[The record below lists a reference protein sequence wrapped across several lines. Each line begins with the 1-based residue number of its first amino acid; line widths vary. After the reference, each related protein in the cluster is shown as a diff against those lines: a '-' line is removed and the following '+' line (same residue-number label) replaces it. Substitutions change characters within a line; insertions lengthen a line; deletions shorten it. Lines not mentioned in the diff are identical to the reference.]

1 MADHGVIIDVGF
13 QPDIKGFISQIEQE
27 FKKIN
32 YDDIIGLS
40 DSFDKQKKEVEKK
53 IKELSDNIDEAIN
66 GKIGQ
71 EPLKQISELKSAVN
85 ELSKGFSVLVKALP
99 EDQAKALASQ
109 FGNVTNSVNDMNTVL
124 NETVDAIDSLSNKSK
139 NVSISPIN
147 AKSLNNLKEAY
158 RVLENALKLKDQ
170 LEKPA
175 KKSGN
180 KPYDIFD
187 FDEGTL
193 TQKFNDIYAHIKNL
207 NKEIQDRGGIEI
219 IKEENIEEA
228 DNYRVKLLNAFS
240 EISRVVKSMQDV
252 GADFTFGGKGLD
264 DLYKHFTG
272 QFDKISRQI
281 EKRVSSIREQ
291 FVLAGGDAAELDDI
305 FTKSVDKQNRE
316 RISVGLKLG
325 SKKEVEEQISK
336 LISDLNTKFEDQPIE
351 LHVKLLSS
359 VRSKATNE
367 LLQQIRSEIK
377 NIGNEEVSDELNK
390 LLDKANTQ
398 LDNAFLINVNVATE
412 RATAAIKKFIDDS
425 KDILENKERLQIT
438 PELLLSSEEIESYQ
452 KKLNDAGFK
461 IDLND
466 FTKALSEFKAIFE
479 NDDSKL
485 LTNFA
490 ELNKASQEI
499 KKIIDSISK
508 GKITFK
514 SPIIKEGL
522 VDSLEISDEDKEKI
536 KSKINDISTS
546 IKDMFSIGAID
557 EWSNYFITKLR
568 DVFSELQSLI
578 GGQNNS
584 LVDQLKDY
592 VMADTIMSRDQEKEI
607 FERVGAIDANGK
619 IHGFGTYDGTDKSS
633 YAGDILDELEKRGIT
648 PKTLIHTHGRDGLSE
663 LSLPFDSL
671 RDFESDLKS
680 SFLALEAGIEN
691 EIVLGLK
698 DITVFNAKEFFDSNK
713 GIDFS
718 DKDVLNDI
726 YEAQQRVIN
735 EINENLEQYRDEFI
749 KIYGEESLN
758 DRNLELFAYRK
769 EIPRIFDEA
778 LSNRGYAGNISKY
791 LQTMSLEDFREKNPL
806 KLNENALDSLF
817 STTKLQNVLDIL
829 DQITE
834 RINSIKTANKE
845 GNFNNMFNLNINVD
859 QISSLMEQLQTLIE
873 LLQEIPNYFNN
884 AFSSSN
890 VQKTIDPLEA
900 EKAKIQKEIDEINE
914 EISRLEGKN
923 ISFNKRTSESSLS
936 DLNSKMQKNNV
947 EYAGVIDI
955 KNGKIYSVVEGVTN
969 GITGEQQ
976 KNILQKTGA
985 TSFFHTHPED
995 TAAFDFDDIRAAA
1008 KQMEEFGVNIQSIIS
1023 LNDIA
1028 TLDLSQFSPTDLIN
1042 ISKKMEEMSG
1052 KWYGD
1057 IYAIDDDLAII
1068 DNFYSDFDGSI
1079 EKIAKLVSDS
1089 SNLSLENAEKIV
1101 REKFNFD
1108 PESFNG
1114 FKDDESIQE
1123 IAYKSI
1129 IDCFNELEK
1138 IIQSNGNIE
1147 ISFIQRS
1154 IQDYQERILKE
1165 IISSMF
1171 PDIDI
1176 SSIFTKQSIEDF
1188 ANKNSINFYK
1198 NPDSRKDTL
1207 KKDIE
1212 KEKENIKKA
1221 KDAEKAHSENLKE
1234 IAEFIEKNKGEIEK
1248 DPSLARAVKS
1258 SQRKEIIDKNRARKS
1273 QKGSRE
1279 QINLD
1284 KKYISEEDEKEK
1296 KQTKKVSARA
1306 KKQSDKQVDD
1316 LKRRKKEL
1324 EQDLGVLNMPKLI
1337 DENEPQT
1344 GKTIDDLKLE
1354 LEERKKI
1361 LDILK
1366 KSKEEKENNEN
1377 NTENKY
1383 IGKTKE
1389 ELQECL
1395 ETEQRWLERCKEG
1408 SDAYNRRKK
1417 NIEDINSLLSKQTNN
1432 KSQISPENIEKAR
1445 NLLAVIRKQYGE
1457 LQLTKSGKFSETAEG
1472 KAALDDIA
1480 TNIYKYSKLIGKDGQ
1495 EINNFNKILGDNISD
1510 KNNEVLLKYYQNA
1523 IDRAKEVQELANN
1536 ISNESGNT
1544 AKGKGAKSE
1553 NAFNN
1558 LPVLVDEADKQEEV
1572 SESAKETEQSVLAE
1586 ANSIEKVEKIAKTAA
1601 KSKDEFRKANE
1612 NVADSAKETEE
1623 NVNAEAKAM
1632 NEIAKIDSIDKQSNE
1647 FKEAS
1652 KMAHEYFDELGDIAT
1667 ITKTVGTYNTYNKDK
1682 SAYEQRQRISYRV
1695 TDVDGNSRTF
1705 TPQGELIGSKDTIN
1719 AKKAYDDLLVAMQE
1733 CYEEQLKLQTN
1744 KGDAVTENKLL
1755 EARQKYA
1762 DAEQRINELRDR
1774 GLAISE
1780 KEIQIN
1786 QKAEAYNT
1794 ALLENVEKYNNENLS
1809 YISNMINKA
1818 EEMLNSQK
1826 YNNNNNFTKDLSE
1839 LIDEA
1844 KNVDPNDIERIKQ
1857 LSNELK
1863 NLMSSDK
1870 AKSASNNLIN
1880 KLTQIRGNISKTL
1893 SSNTKMGKD
1902 LRAEFESLAEIINKM
1917 TSGKINFHVSDVQG
1931 IIKKYEELKGV
1942 MNDTGQ
1948 TGASIWQKIGNRIT
1962 DVNTKFIAQYLSI
1975 RDLLRYIREGFEAI
1989 RELDTA
1995 LVDLRKTT
2003 TMTASDLE
2011 QFYGISNDI
2020 ARNMGVT
2027 TSEIIQQA
2035 ANWSRLG
2042 YSSKEAAASMAEL
2055 SSQFAAIS
2063 PGMDVNTATDGLVS
2077 AMKAFHVE
2085 VDSVEKDLMDPI
2097 NRLGNTMAT
2106 TNEEIV
2112 QMLERSSAA
2121 MYEANNSINETLA
2134 LESAAVQITRNAE
2147 TTGTAFRTIA
2157 MRIRGLDEETEELSE
2172 DFENIAGDIAEFTKT
2187 ASKPGG
2193 ISLFTDASKTTYK
2206 STYQLLKDISEVYDE
2221 LTDKQQASLLEKLA
2235 GKRGGQVLAGIIGN
2249 FSEVERAMD
2258 ELEKSAGS
2266 ADKEMEI
2273 IRDSFDY
2280 KLNDIKE
2287 SWVGFLQDLLGRD
2300 EIKNSLDALLNGSES
2315 LQKTLTA
2322 LTPIVTVL
2330 INALSGLLNVISD
2343 INDMTGGLFSGVLA
2357 GIAIFK
2363 SLQKVIGATSALSNL
2378 FSAFSGKSG
2387 DTPAITGEL
2396 IEGTALAG
2404 EQIISATTEAGTVFN
2419 ASVGESGT
2427 QFVAS
2432 IGEAGTGLVASAEK
2446 ASAILASGETGAAAE
2461 MVEGGGVAAG
2471 EMAEGAAVAGGE
2483 LATGGTESGATLV
2496 TAGAET
2502 GAEVVTATTEAGAI
2516 LVESGAVTGSE
2527 IATGGAASSAS
2538 SVAAGAASAAS
2549 AAGTA
2554 ATVTAA
2560 SSGTSILAALGSKL
2574 AAIGSALAS
2583 IWPLLLVIASV
2594 AGVVFYK
2601 WYTSAEQV
2609 CKRHKELRDELNETY
2624 NSLKEEAAQTQ
2635 EISSSLEDLIEQYK
2649 YAEEGSEEYYNI
2661 ANKIAELSPD
2671 LVIGYTDEGNAILK
2685 NVDALEQEANAW
2697 KNVAKRKRDAARKQA
2712 QANIGDLLQSYNE
2725 IEKEYK
2731 EAEKINFRKENS
2743 YEKRINELVDE
2754 LKDENGFL
2762 DYDKFKEEVLKREY
2776 GTVTKAFEGG
2786 EEELVLFADTD
2797 ISTGESMHDYMSDM
2811 AEYSKELAETNEQIH
2826 NYYIDILDSIDDSN
2840 ERTVESN
2847 ESLQNIR
2854 NIIIAYA
2861 DEAKISAGQLKNI
2874 YEEAFNNDDFINII
2888 NDYYSLDFSDMP
2900 YEEAVSTIQEFIN
2913 AIIDSSVFSEE
2924 DRNALLEAL
2933 GFNSLFNKKQ
2943 TFLKHYYADTDK
2955 RYYTV
2960 DKEAKKFIDENQ
2972 QLTSKDYDILNSL
2985 DYRNAL
2991 KEYQKSLNK
3000 ATLSAEDYL
3009 KVLEQ
3014 IKDTSEKIE
3023 KIDFAPYSKSGVIN
3037 SITDNLTKGFDKLD
3051 EVYADVL
3058 DGEGFDFAKLATKDF
3073 DESFDGLKGS
3083 YEEFIETVSSNP
3095 ESIEATQEAFDKL
3108 ATSYIEQSEILQH
3121 LTEDNKEVAISM
3133 LEVRGVA
3140 NAEEFVNDR
3149 LAKSKR
3155 DVALENEYIEEQNK
3169 RLVDSTMEEI
3179 NAFVEENNKSEETRQ
3194 ELARLALQKQLANGE
3209 ILNFDSDISN
3219 LKMFIEAIGGSVDV
3233 LAKFETAKAKLNG
3246 LNAADRGFA
3255 STLSS
3260 EQARADAEH
3269 QFQEAQKDLRE
3280 YLNSF
3285 LNKGN
3290 VNVKYSGA
3298 EKTKSAL
3305 DKANKSASDS
3315 REILDW
3321 IEVALQRVTESITRL
3336 GKIVSAT
3343 YRNWSIRNNAIVSEM
3358 NEVRKQIGLQTSAYR
3373 AYLEAAEK
3381 IPLAENYKRLI
3392 REGGFFSEEI
3402 NDKDLKKRI
3411 DEYKELYNKA
3421 IQAKDAIEDLNAQM
3435 AQLAK
3440 QKFDNVAS
3448 EYDGYLADIEQRVN
3462 YINNVLSNVELRNKI
3477 AGKSFYQALM
3487 EQEQNHSS
3495 KLKSELSSLANAL
3508 QDALSS
3514 GAIEYGSE
3522 EFNNMKSK
3530 IYEVENAI
3538 QESTNKIEEFKQKM
3552 KEVAKLDFD
3561 NIAQQFDNAINL
3573 ITGKT
3578 DFAQNIVDVIE
3589 ASGHV
3594 ASIKFYEAMIDGAN
3608 AQIESN
3614 KKKLSGLQDKLAEAM
3629 ASGDIEKYD
3638 DQWYEMNEAVEE
3650 TKKSIIEAASSVVE
3664 FANAMQQIE
3673 WDLFDRAQKGFSTLN
3688 DEAEYFVEMFKYNDI
3703 FEKESGALTE
3713 YGLATQG
3720 LYVQKYQTYKNAA
3733 RKYADEIQKI
3743 NDQLANDPTNTTLL
3757 DRYDDLLH
3765 SFWDATKAAE
3775 EEKEAIKDLVSD
3787 GFEILSNS
3795 IADIIDKYK
3804 EALQAKKDLYDYENN
3819 IEEQTG
3825 NINSIQKQLL
3835 AYQGDNSEE
3844 TRATIQ
3850 KLSSDLIKAQK
3861 QLEETEYEKY
3871 ISDQEKLLDDF
3882 SDSLEEW
3889 INERLDN
3896 VDKLLEDAINAT
3908 NNNSSSISNTIINEA
3923 NSNCGIITNEM
3934 RGIWNEEEG
3943 LMSTNNDILYST
3955 DSTCSDISSKI
3966 DSLPTSDLFSFYI
3979 SDLNSSI
3986 ISELSSV
3993 ENVSREI
4000 NYAISDTR
4008 YVLDNIK
4015 SVVEEFTYNY
4025 SSVIDNLGRNVVNAI
4040 NAKQL
4045 SVSVHVDGYNSY
4057 SDTSGG
4063 GGPGYDPSP
4072 TPTPTPTPTPVQPVR
4087 YRVTNMSGT
4096 YDSAAQANA
4105 AARAEIERQLSAYKN
4120 SIHIPDTNARN
4131 IMIQRK
4137 KDELT
4142 SRYQVVRA
4150 KRGSLITSNA
4160 SSIFDEIAKSIG
4172 EDHMIAAKEGERIL
4186 TEEQNRNFEKLAN
4199 NGFEPID
4206 EDLQKKFTK
4215 LSSTFDSNKIDNFI
4229 DKISKVDVPN
4239 ASQPINNNSVQTN
4252 VGDVNINLPNVT
4264 NKQEFVSWLRNDGQ
4278 IEKII
4283 QTMTIGKMAG
4293 GNSYDKLRI

>member
-1 MADHGVIIDVGF
+1 MINNTYDYSELKNQVKTELKNA
-13 QPDIKGFISQIEQE
+13 ISEGGKEGLTEGLTEIMSKKLVA
-27 FKKIN
+27 KKIN
-32 YDDIIGLS
+32 FDTKELTEYIKDQIENAINNVEIDPKKVKNIGGIDLKSLVGLNDKELKKEIENLNTIFSNTSKKIDFKKLLGGILVAKDRGIDFSEIFNEDELNDFIKEFKIDANMITDILNEISKASPKNIKFFDTLIESVNELDKVKTKTKDFAGLYKDLLSFINNSDQARSKDFWDDLCNNIDNANEETKALIKSLGELKQINEGANNQGGIIGTDKTVLTRKVS
-40 DSFDKQKKEVEKK
+40 DKTSPKGTIELKNKLDELAKSGVNVAQILDVIYDKESNLFLEVQKTAKGSPISTIGGEVEK
-53 IKELSDNIDEAIN
+53 IN
-66 GKIGQ
+66 
-71 EPLKQISELKSAVN
+71 P
-85 ELSKGFSVLVKALP
+85 
-99 EDQAKALASQ
+99 
-109 FGNVTNSVNDMNTVL
+109 
-124 NETVDAIDSLSNKSK
+124 
-139 NVSISPIN
+139 
-147 AKSLNNLKEAY
+147 
-158 RVLENALKLKDQ
+158 
-170 LEKPA
+170 
-175 KKSGN
+175 
-180 KPYDIFD
+180 
-187 FDEGTL
+187 
-193 TQKFNDIYAHIKNL
+193 
-207 NKEIQDRGGIEI
+207 
-219 IKEENIEEA
+219 
-228 DNYRVKLLNAFS
+228 
-240 EISRVVKSMQDV
+240 DV
-252 GADFTFGGKGLD
+252 FRATD
-264 DLYKHFTG
+264 
-272 QFDKISRQI
+272 
-281 EKRVSSIREQ
+281 
-291 FVLAGGDAAELDDI
+291 
-305 FTKSVDKQNRE
+305 
-316 RISVGLKLG
+316 
-325 SKKEVEEQISK
+325 EQIVK
-336 LISDLNTKFEDQPIE
+336 LISDLKKIYDSGVEADIENLSNVFYDLQKGFTIIDLDLHKEGALTSFTSFEDM
-351 LHVKLLSS
+351 LSS
-359 VRSKATNE
+359 FIQTLRYNVEDINDILGSKIDSENFDKFTNKVENIAAEMANAVEKGYAKGQDSNSPSVDFENLEKDAVDGIQKGANESEEKLEEIGTQMAKKVKEGFENEILSDETE
-367 LLQQIRSEIK
+367 LDLSDNFEVDEEELEEYK
-377 NIGNEEVSDELNK
+377 NALEDVSDIL
-390 LLDKANTQ
+390 KA
-398 LDNAFLINVNVATE
+398 
-412 RATAAIKKFIDDS
+412 
-425 KDILENKERLQIT
+425 
-438 PELLLSSEEIESYQ
+438 LSSEP
-452 KKLNDAGFK
+452 K
-461 IDLND
+461 
-466 FTKALSEFKAIFE
+466 
-479 NDDSKL
+479 DSK
-485 LTNFA
+485 TYAKN
-490 ELNKASQEI
+490 
-499 KKIIDSISK
+499 
-508 GKITFK
+508 
-514 SPIIKEGL
+514 KEGL
-522 VDSLEISDEDKEKI
+522 EELKEDYYDIIELIEMLESGSSLDEVFASDKWKEFVLSLSEVGNFDKEI
-536 KSKINDISTS
+536 
-546 IKDMFSIGAID
+546 
-557 EWSNYFITKLR
+557 E
-568 DVFSELQSLI
+568 
-578 GGQNNS
+578 
-584 LVDQLKDY
+584 
-592 VMADTIMSRDQEKEI
+592 
-607 FERVGAIDANGK
+607 
-619 IHGFGTYDGTDKSS
+619 
-633 YAGDILDELEKRGIT
+633 DILDEQDALDENLQKQR
-648 PKTLIHTHGRDGLSE
+648 KTVESKKEELQVQKEINNELNKDNLSPGATT
-663 LSLPFDSL
+663 LSS
-671 RDFESDLKS
+671 
-680 SFLALEAGIEN
+680 
-691 EIVLGLK
+691 
-698 DITVFNAKEFFDSNK
+698 
-713 GIDFS
+713 
-718 DKDVLNDI
+718 
-726 YEAQQRVIN
+726 QIN
-735 EINENLEQYRDEFI
+735 EITQAEDGMGNEAQKATDQARQGLAEMREEAEKTNEALERVVYHYGALDGAKKGSKSHTFGDEIHAYYSGNRNCGRGWADGTGTYVTSDPNQLKKSSKNDPFKKFYVIDTSKLKLYEAHIEEDAQAYYEFAHKLEQYCI
-749 KIYGEESLN
+749 KMGSG
-758 DRNLELFAYRK
+758 FQG
-769 EIPRIFDEA
+769 FD
-778 LSNRGYAGNISKY
+778 
-791 LQTMSLEDFREKNPL
+791 
-806 KLNENALDSLF
+806 
-817 STTKLQNVLDIL
+817 
-829 DQITE
+829 
-834 RINSIKTANKE
+834 
-845 GNFNNMFNLNINVD
+845 
-859 QISSLMEQLQTLIE
+859 
-873 LLQEIPNYFNN
+873 
-884 AFSSSN
+884 
-890 VQKTIDPLEA
+890 
-900 EKAKIQKEIDEINE
+900 
-914 EISRLEGKN
+914 
-923 ISFNKRTSESSLS
+923 
-936 DLNSKMQKNNV
+936 
-947 EYAGVIDI
+947 
-955 KNGKIYSVVEGVTN
+955 
-969 GITGEQQ
+969 
-976 KNILQKTGA
+976 
-985 TSFFHTHPED
+985 
-995 TAAFDFDDIRAAA
+995 
-1008 KQMEEFGVNIQSIIS
+1008 
-1023 LNDIA
+1023 
-1028 TLDLSQFSPTDLIN
+1028 
-1042 ISKKMEEMSG
+1042 
-1052 KWYGD
+1052 
-1057 IYAIDDDLAII
+1057 
-1068 DNFYSDFDGSI
+1068 
-1079 EKIAKLVSDS
+1079 
-1089 SNLSLENAEKIV
+1089 
-1101 REKFNFD
+1101 
-1108 PESFNG
+1108 
-1114 FKDDESIQE
+1114 
-1123 IAYKSI
+1123 
-1129 IDCFNELEK
+1129 
-1138 IIQSNGNIE
+1138 
-1147 ISFIQRS
+1147 
-1154 IQDYQERILKE
+1154 
-1165 IISSMF
+1165 
-1171 PDIDI
+1171 
-1176 SSIFTKQSIEDF
+1176 
-1188 ANKNSINFYK
+1188 
-1198 NPDSRKDTL
+1198 
-1207 KKDIE
+1207 
-1212 KEKENIKKA
+1212 
-1221 KDAEKAHSENLKE
+1221 ENLKE
-1234 IAEFIEKNKGEIEK
+1234 IDPHVLYESVQKLFKDSALTFDEFNAFLNNMVALVKESGMAADGSVNASKMYQLKKKNGSDDIKTRFLKSLGFQGTNFSGTSYDTVQSGSVIFDIDEASIIKSGETINDVMVNIKDAVEEAEKLSQNGSFGLFEESSGQLAFVEGLNDVISKEEELQSKLDNTNKQISGQLSIFDILGKSLPEKLSNIKALYEEFEDIAYGGDEVYKDDRLEYFEK
-1248 DPSLARAVKS
+1248 LRSALSSLTEEDLDQLDLGKKFS
-1258 SQRKEIIDKNRARKS
+1258 IDKFAGKLENTINDMETLSEEVFNLGDNDDWSDEYTVLEGVDNEYKNIYNSIKYVCEILDAAKIKT
-1273 QKGSRE
+1273 QKLGDLTEKTTVEDSEKKQSVDSKKEEIVAEKELLDIIKESTKEQKNNSEELQKTTEE
-1279 QINLD
+1279 QINKNNKLQESIKEQINENEKLKKSVEETSAVYQDDGKESVYRKKKAEIQSLLDEIELLNQAEKKRIPQYVDDVYNRKRNKYSGLSDEELSAKISEKQQEEVSSTVTNLNKKWASIIALMDEVKERQGEILDPKSFPNVSNEKFDELSSYYEKLSAHIHDDTSIDESNINLLREKSIELAKIRKELEEIIRTADPIDQLEYKLDNLIDSFSNKKGKFSRDSADQILSTLNQYDKATGQNYKIEDITDNEKIIVGVNKRLHELQEAQKQAEEAARKEAAAMEQQKTSEENVAQSITNTTAKIEEQTQAIKENSDATQQSNVGPQKTTTNIPASIITGFKDEQGVVSNVVGSEITSLESLKNQIVEVREAITKKTEEFELEGQVVDGVVEREKDSLYYLIATLEELKATIGTISTSFENISFDGLKNNLNNQNNISNNIDEEAKPLNSLNDKINEVRNSILD
-1284 KKYISEEDEKEK
+1284 KNDAFELEEQIVANVVDKEK
-1296 KQTKKVSARA
+1296 
-1306 KKQSDKQVDD
+1306 DD
-1316 LKRRKKEL
+1316 LYSLIATLEELKATVEIISDAFKLIGANNIKNIKISGLTSLSNFLNNESFDDKLIKKFINIDDFAKGLDAAFTKLYVDIDEFSKAVNSIDLKDNNILEQLSLILQKGEELKNLAKVIQSTKKEL
-1324 EQDLGVLNMPKLI
+1324 SNVGLSKNNNNNNNSQELLKTLNKFNEEKIKLESAIDEQKYVNNKGFIDRLYTLRDAIESI
-1337 DENEPQT
+1337 DENDVDQ
-1344 GKTIDDLKLE
+1344 
-1354 LEERKKI
+1354 
-1361 LDILK
+1361 LK
-1366 KSKEEKENNEN
+1366 KGIK
-1377 NTENKY
+1377 
-1383 IGKTKE
+1383 
-1389 ELQECL
+1389 
-1395 ETEQRWLERCKEG
+1395 
-1408 SDAYNRRKK
+1408 
-1417 NIEDINSLLSKQTNN
+1417 DINSLLNSEDAKNAKVGLVSKITNL
-1432 KSQISPENIEKAR
+1432 QKAVAR
-1445 NLLAVIRKQYGE
+1445 SMSNTKLSSGLRKQYQA
-1457 LQLTKSGKFSETAEG
+1457 LASQL
-1472 KAALDDIA
+1472 D
-1480 TNIYKYSKLIGKDGQ
+1480 Q
-1495 EINNFNKILGDNISD
+1495 
-1510 KNNEVLLKYYQNA
+1510 
-1523 IDRAKEVQELANN
+1523 
-1536 ISNESGNT
+1536 
-1544 AKGKGAKSE
+1544 
-1553 NAFNN
+1553 
-1558 LPVLVDEADKQEEV
+1558 
-1572 SESAKETEQSVLAE
+1572 
-1586 ANSIEKVEKIAKTAA
+1586 
-1601 KSKDEFRKANE
+1601 
-1612 NVADSAKETEE
+1612 
-1623 NVNAEAKAM
+1623 M
-1632 NEIAKIDSIDKQSNE
+1632 
-1647 FKEAS
+1647 
-1652 KMAHEYFDELGDIAT
+1652 
-1667 ITKTVGTYNTYNKDK
+1667 
-1682 SAYEQRQRISYRV
+1682 
-1695 TDVDGNSRTF
+1695 
-1705 TPQGELIGSKDTIN
+1705 
-1719 AKKAYDDLLVAMQE
+1719 
-1733 CYEEQLKLQTN
+1733 
-1744 KGDAVTENKLL
+1744 
-1755 EARQKYA
+1755 
-1762 DAEQRINELRDR
+1762 
-1774 GLAISE
+1774 
-1780 KEIQIN
+1780 
-1786 QKAEAYNT
+1786 
-1794 ALLENVEKYNNENLS
+1794 
-1809 YISNMINKA
+1809 
-1818 EEMLNSQK
+1818 
-1826 YNNNNNFTKDLSE
+1826 
-1839 LIDEA
+1839 
-1844 KNVDPNDIERIKQ
+1844 
-1857 LSNELK
+1857 
-1863 NLMSSDK
+1863 
-1870 AKSASNNLIN
+1870 
-1880 KLTQIRGNISKTL
+1880 
-1893 SSNTKMGKD
+1893 
-1902 LRAEFESLAEIINKM
+1902 FE
-1917 TSGKINFHVSDVQG
+1917 GKINYTAADISRVRQ
-1931 IIKKYEELKGV
+1931 ELEKLDQQ
-1942 MNDTGQ
+1942 MISTGQ
-1948 TGASIWQKIGNRIT
+1948 TGKSFLDRVGNQIT
-1962 DVNTKFIAQYLSI
+1962 IFNTKIIAQYLSI
-1975 RDLLRYIREGFEAI
+1975 HDLIRYVRQMFETI

-2003 TMTASDLE
+2003 TMSASDLE
-2011 QFYGISNDI
+2011 QFYSISNDI

-2042 YSSKEAAASMAEL
+2042 YASKEAAASMAEL

-2193 ISLFTDASKTTYK
+2193 ITLFTDASKTTYK
-2206 STYQLLKDISEVYDE
+2206 STYQLLKDISKVYDD
-2221 LTDKQQASLLEKLA
+2221 LTDKQQANLLEKLA

-2287 SWVGFLQDLLGRD
+2287 SWVGFLQDLLGRK
-2300 EIKNSLDALLNGSES
+2300 EVKELLDALLNGSES
-2315 LQKTLTA
+2315 LQKTLTT
-2322 LTPIVTVL
+2322 LTPIITGIVKT
-2330 INALSGLLNVISD
+2330 LSDLLNIISNINDATHGLFSGILGGIIIFKTFQKAISSFGVISD
-2343 INDMTGGLFSGVLA
+2343 IFKNFTGVDESSESA
-2357 GIAIFK
+2357 GMLK
-2363 SLQKVIGATSALSNL
+2363 EEV
-2378 FSAFSGKSG
+2378 
-2387 DTPAITGEL
+2387 
-2396 IEGTALAG
+2396 ALAG
-2404 EQIISATTEAGTVFN
+2404 EEMISATTEAGTIFN
-2419 ASVGESGT
+2419 TSVGESGT

-2483 LATGGTESGATLV
+2483 LATGGTESGGTLV
-2496 TAGAET
+2496 AAGAET

-2583 IWPLLLVIASV
+2583 IWPVLIVIGTV

-2624 NSLKEEAAQTQ
+2624 NSLKDEAAQTQ

-2685 NVDALEQEANAW
+2685 NVNALEQEANAW
-2697 KNVAKRKRDAARKQA
+2697 KNVAKRKKDAARKQA

-2743 YEKRINELVDE
+2743 YNKRINELVDE
-2754 LKDENGFL
+2754 LKNENGFL
-2762 DYDKFKEEVLKREY
+2762 DHDKFKEEVLKRGY

-2797 ISTGESMHDYMSDM
+2797 IPNYESAHDYMSDM

-2826 NYYIDILDSIDDSN
+2826 DYYIDILDSIDDSN

-2847 ESLQNIR
+2847 KSLQNIR

-2900 YEEAVSTIQEFIN
+2900 YEEAVSTIHEFIN
-2913 AIIDSSVFSEE
+2913 AIIGSSVFSEE

-2933 GFNSLFNKKQ
+2933 GFNNLFNKKQ
-2943 TFLKHYYADTDK
+2943 TFLKRYYADTDK
-2955 RYYTV
+2955 RYYTA

-2991 KEYQKSLNK
+2991 REYQKSLNK

-3155 DVALENEYIEEQNK
+3155 DVALENEYIEGQNK

-3179 NAFVEENNKSEETRQ
+3179 SAFVEENNKSEETRQ

-3219 LKMFIEAIGGSVDV
+3219 LKMFVEAIGGSIDV

-3246 LNAADRGFA
+3246 LNAVDRGYE

-3260 EQARADAEH
+3260 EQAKAEAEH

-3298 EKTKSAL
+3298 EKTKAAL
-3305 DKANKSASDS
+3305 DKANKSASES

-3343 YRNWSIRNNAIVSEM
+3343 YRNWSTRNNAIVSEM
-3358 NEVRKQIGLQTSAYR
+3358 NEVRKQIGLQTSAYQ

-3578 DFAQNIVDVIE
+3578 DFAQNIIDVIE

-3664 FANAMQQIE
+3664 FANAMQQVE

-3688 DEAEYFVEMFKYNDI
+3688 DEAEYFIEMFKYNDI

-3787 GFEILSNS
+3787 GFEILSSS

-3804 EALQAKKDLYDYENN
+3804 EALQSKKDLYDYEND

-3882 SDSLEEW
+3882 ADSLEEW

-3908 NNNSSSISNTIINEA
+3908 NNNSSSISNTITNEA
-3923 NSNCGIITNEM
+3923 NLNCGIITNEM

-3943 LMSTNNDILYST
+3943 LMSVNNDILYST

-4025 SSVIDNLGRNVVNAI
+4025 SSVIDNLGRNVVDAI

-4072 TPTPTPTPTPVQPVR
+4072 TPTPTPVQPVR
-4087 YRVTNMSGT
+4087 YKVTNMSGT

-4105 AARAEIERQLSAYKN
+4105 AARAEIERQLTAYKN
-4120 SIHIPDTNARN
+4120 SIHIPDTSARN
-4131 IMIQRK
+4131 AMIQRK

-4142 SRYQVVRA
+4142 QKYQVVRA
-4150 KRGSLITSNA
+4150 KKGALITSDA
-4160 SSIFDEIAKSIG
+4160 SNIFDALAKSIG
-4172 EDHMIAAKEGERIL
+4172 EDHMVAAKEGERIL

-4206 EDLQKKFTK
+4206 EELQKKFTK
-4215 LSSTFDSNKIDNFI
+4215 LSSTFNSDKIDNFI
-4229 DKISKVDVPN
+4229 DKIGKIDMPN